1 VSKTSIAP
9 PAGLDGAV
17 SAVVTA
23 CESPRLAGLPAA
35 SYRSL
40 TDDATV
46 SRAQALT
53 RLVFG
58 SRRTIAGT
66 VYGTIVVL
74 AALSAGGKAFEHDLW
89 HLAAIVV
96 TTVLVLW
103 IAHVY
108 AHGLGESLQVGRR
121 LDAAELGAVAGREL
135 AIPAAAVAPTAMLA
149 LGALGLFRG
158 STAVWLAVGI
168 CVATLA
174 VQGLRYALLERL
186 GYVGMFAAVALNLA
200 LGLAIVGLKVVV
212 AH

>member
-1 VSKTSIAP
+1 VA
-9 PAGLDGAV
+9 
-17 SAVVTA
+17 
-23 CESPRLAGLPAA
+23 
-35 SYRSL
+35 
-40 TDDATV
+40 
-46 SRAQALT
+46 

-74 AALSAGGKAFEHDLW
+74 ASLAAGGHAFEDQLW

-108 AHGLGESLQVGRR
+108 AHGLGESLQAGRR
-121 LDAAELGAVAGREL
+121 LDVAELGAVAAREL
-135 AIPAAAVAPTAMLA
+135 AIPLAAVAPTAMLA
-149 LGALGLFRG
+149 LGAVGLFRG

-174 VQGLRYALLERL
+174 AQGLRYALLEQL
-186 GYVGMFAAVALNLA
+186 GLLGTLASVAVNLA
-200 LGLAIVGLKVVV
+200 LGLAIVALKVAV

>member
-1 VSKTSIAP
+1 LRPDQALSH
-9 PAGLDGAV
+9 D
-17 SAVVTA
+17 
-23 CESPRLAGLPAA
+23 AA
-35 SYRSL
+35 
-40 TDDATV
+40 V

-89 HLAAIVV
+89 HLVAIVD

-108 AHGLGESLQVGRR
+108 AHGLGESLGVGRR
-121 LDAAELGAVAGREL
+121 LDAAELGVVAGREL
-135 AIPAAAVAPTAMLA
+135 AIPSAAVAPTTMLV
-149 LGALGLFRG
+149 LGAVGVFRG

-186 GYVGMFAAVALNLA
+186 GPLATLAAVALNLA
-200 LGLAIVGLKVVV
+200 LGLAIVALKVVV

>member
-1 VSKTSIAP
+1 M
-9 PAGLDGAV
+9 
-17 SAVVTA
+17 
-23 CESPRLAGLPAA
+23 
-35 SYRSL
+35 
-40 TDDATV
+40 
-46 SRAQALT
+46 

-74 AALSAGGKAFEHDLW
+74 AALSAGGKAYEHDLW

-108 AHGLGESLQVGRR
+108 AHGLGESVQVGRR
-121 LDAAELGAVAGREL
+121 LDTTAFGTVAGREL
-135 AIPAAAVAPTAMLA
+135 AIPLAAVAPATTLA
-149 LGALGLFRG
+149 LGAVGLVRG

-186 GYVGMFAAVALNLA
+186 GPLATAAAVALNLA
-200 LGLAIVGLKVVV
+200 LGLVIVALKVVV

>member
-1 VSKTSIAP
+1 VP
-9 PAGLDGAV
+9 H
-17 SAVVTA
+17 
-23 CESPRLAGLPAA
+23 
-35 SYRSL
+35 
-40 TDDATV
+40 DARV

-74 AALSAGGKAFEHDLW
+74 AVLSTGGKAFEHDLW

-121 LDAAELGAVAGREL
+121 LDVAELGAVAGREL
-135 AIPAAAVAPTAMLA
+135 AIPLAAVAPTAMVA
-149 LGALGLFRG
+149 LGAFGLFRG
-158 STAVWLAVGI
+158 STAVWLAVGV

-174 VQGLRYALLERL
+174 VQGLRYAWLERL
-186 GYVGMFAAVALNLA
+186 GRLGTLAAVALNLA
-200 LGLAIVGLKVVV
+200 LGLAIVALKVVV

>member
-1 VSKTSIAP
+1 
-9 PAGLDGAV
+9 
-17 SAVVTA
+17 
-23 CESPRLAGLPAA
+23 
-35 SYRSL
+35 
-40 TDDATV
+40 
-46 SRAQALT
+46 LT

-74 AALSAGGKAFEHDLW
+74 ASLAAGGKAFEHDLW

-108 AHGLGESLQVGRR
+108 AHGLGESLEAGRR
-121 LDAAELGAVAGREL
+121 LDVAEMGAIAGREL
-135 AIPAAAVAPTAMLA
+135 AIPLAAVAPTAMLV
-149 LGALGLFRG
+149 LGALGILRAG
-158 STAVWLAVGI
+158 TANWLAVGI
-168 CVATLA
+168 CVATLG
-174 VQGLRYALLERL
+174 VQGLRYALVERL
-186 GYVGMFAAVALNLA
+186 GRLGTLAAVTLNLA